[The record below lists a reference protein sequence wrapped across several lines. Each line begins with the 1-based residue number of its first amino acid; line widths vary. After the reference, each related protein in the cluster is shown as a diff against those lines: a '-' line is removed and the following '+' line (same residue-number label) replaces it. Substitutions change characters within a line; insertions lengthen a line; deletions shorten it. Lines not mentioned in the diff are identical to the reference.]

1 MQERIDQSASIF
13 ELFFSIDNNPVEKD
27 DYFDF
32 IIQPENWSRLID
44 NVNSIL
50 QLVEKFPEQKHEL
63 YQLIIQPENWLQ
75 LVTHASTFV
84 TLVNLFPERK
94 DELYELATQPD
105 NWSQLVVCSRL
116 TQRGFDPKYEVRK
129 ILAIFPEKRN
139 ELYQNIIESDNW
151 SKLKI
156 SSLLELFPERETE
169 LYQFIVQSKNCMQL
183 ITGLLD
189 IKSMADNFSDK
200 EKFFDFIIQSGV
212 LIPFIKNSSDLS
224 RLSSIFPK
232 CEMFEKRT
240 VEEVVAK
247 LERLKRPEEKAY
259 TQGAMVGLFENR
271 LPAELSHYIGRFLN
285 RKAGGEVSRVNKAA
299 ASLAQEEQERARSL
313 TP

>member
-1 MQERIDQSASIF
+1 MQEKFDKSASIF
-13 ELFFSIDNNPVEKD
+13 DLFFSMDYNSVEKD

-44 NVNSIL
+44 NIYPIR
-50 QLVEKFPEQKHEL
+50 QLVQKFPERKDGL
-63 YQLIIQPENWLQ
+63 YRLIIQPENWLP
-75 LVTHASTFV
+75 LVTHASTLV

-94 DELYELATQPD
+94 DELYEVATRPD
-105 NWSQLVVCSRL
+105 NWSQLVARSKL
-116 TQRGFDPKYEVRK
+116 TQRGFNPKYEVSK

-139 ELYQNIIESDNW
+139 ELYQFIIESDNW
-151 SKLKI
+151 SQLKI
-156 SSLLELFPERETE
+156 SSLIELFPERTTE
-169 LYQFIVQSKNCMQL
+169 LYQLIVQSRNREQL
-183 ITGLLD
+183 ITSLLD
-189 IKSMADNFSDK
+189 IESMADNFSDK
-200 EKFFDFIIQSGV
+200 ENFFDFIIQSGV
-212 LIPFIKNSSDLS
+212 LIPLINNSNDLS

-232 CEMFEKRT
+232 CEMFKKST

-259 TQGAMVGLFENR
+259 TQGALVGLFENR
-271 LPAELSHYIGRFLN
+271 LPAEVSHYIGGFLN
-285 RKAGGEVSRVNKAA
+285 RKAGGEVSLVNKAA